1 MLKYLSLVKFS
12 HTIFAMPFA
21 ILGFVIAICNNGSFH
36 YMSLLY
42 VVLCMIFA
50 RNAAMGFNRYLD
62 RDIDSRNVR
71 TEKRE
76 IPSGLISGKRA
87 LVFVI
92 VNSILFCATTLLI
105 NTLVF
110 YLSFVA
116 LFVVLGYSYTKR
128 FTYLCHYVLGIG
140 LGLAPVGSY
149 LTVNPSFDLVPVLL
163 GFAVATWVAGFD
175 IIYALQDA
183 DFDRDNSLHSV
194 PAKFGAKRALLISRF
209 SHIISVLIIWY
220 SAYMSGTGVL
230 YYIGAGVYSLLIIYQ
245 HSIVKYNDLSRI
257 NVAFF
262 TTNGVVSILFSILAI
277 SAYLL

>member
-1 MLKYLSLVKFS
+1 
-12 HTIFAMPFA
+12 MPFA
-21 ILGFVIAICNNGSFH
+21 ILGFVIAICNNGSFD
-36 YMSLLY
+36 YMLLLY
-42 VVLCMIFA
+42 VLLCMVFA

-62 RDIDSRNVR
+62 RNIDSKNAR
-71 TEKRE
+71 TAKRE
-76 IPSGLISGKRA
+76 IPSGIISGKRA
-87 LVFVI
+87 LAFVI

-128 FTYLCHYVLGIG
+128 FTYLCHYVLGLG

-149 LTVNPSFDLVPVLL
+149 LTVNPVFDLIPVLL

-183 DFDRDNSLHSV
+183 EFDRDNNLYSV
-194 PAKFGAKRALLISRF
+194 PARFGAKKALTISQI
-209 SHIISVLIIWY
+209 SHLVSVLIIWL
-220 SAYMSGTGVL
+220 SAYFSETGIL
-230 YYIGAGVYSLLIIYQ
+230 FYIGAIVYTALIIYQ
-245 HSIVKYNDLSRI
+245 HSIVKYNDFSRI